1 MSRKI
6 KAGAMAAIRKLKA
19 ILSET
24 IRYPRVDRSVQL
36 FLPTSQPDYG
46 AIDLP
51 PQVFMGMMQVQFLS
65 IGPLFWP
72 RNEMGSSESVPL
84 SALSLRPNSKDS
96 RSE

>member
-1 MSRKI
+1 
-6 KAGAMAAIRKLKA
+6 
-19 ILSET
+19 
-24 IRYPRVDRSVQL
+24 
-36 FLPTSQPDYG
+36 
-46 AIDLP
+46 
-51 PQVFMGMMQVQFLS
+51 MGMMQVQFLS